1 MSNKNRLIAVHT
13 VVGYDEELGVRTYTR
28 PGEEVKGLSP
38 KEVEQLLDARAIRRE
53 GEVVRPKVAQV
64 AMQED
69 GADHAGGPVDPGTPA
84 GDDGDDG
91 EGNDGDD
98 GFGDDA
104 GKTDPPANDPPAV
117 EPPAPADKPAAKTE
131 AKASG
136 KPKGGS
142 TKPAAGKSK

>member
-13 VVGYDEELGVRTYTR
+13 VVGYDEQLGVRTYTR

-38 KEVEQLLDARAIRRE
+38 REVEDLLEARAIRRE

-84 GDDGDDG
+84 GGEGDEG
-91 EGNDGDD
+91 GGNDGDD

-104 GKTDPPANDPPAV
+104 GKT

-136 KPKGGS
+136 KPKAGS
-142 TKPAAGKSK
+142 TKPAAGKTK